1 MAEAGRLHFGRIALQ
16 GSEQVLR
23 VTEPLLLGLS
33 FNLYRLR
40 HRDLFSRMSR
50 EPDNFQSLTVSL
62 SRGVQPRNLPSPEV
76 SIRS

>member
-1 MAEAGRLHFGRIALQ
+1 MAEAGLLHFGRIALQ
-16 GSEQVLR
+16 GSKLVLR

-40 HRDLFSRMSR
+40 HRDLFSRMST

-62 SRGVQPRNLPSPEV
+62 SRGVQPRNLLSPGV

>member
-16 GSEQVLR
+16 GSKLVLG
-23 VTEPLLLGLS
+23 VTETLLLGLR

-50 EPDNFQSLTVSL
+50 EPDNF
-62 SRGVQPRNLPSPEV
+62 
-76 SIRS
+76 